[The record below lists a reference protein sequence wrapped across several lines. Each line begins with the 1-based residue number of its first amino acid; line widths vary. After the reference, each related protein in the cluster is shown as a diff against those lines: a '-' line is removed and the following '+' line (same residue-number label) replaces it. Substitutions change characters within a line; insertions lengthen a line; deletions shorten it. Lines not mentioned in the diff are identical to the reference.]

1 MKTLKHAIRYLFRS
15 KTYTTINLIG
25 LSFSLACCLL
35 LVHYIHR
42 ELTVDTHCVDRENIY
57 AVKMNMQGNSYL
69 GEIKDK
75 QSVGIDV
82 SSIKNSTRILPSQN
96 DFIINGE
103 HRFVTRTL
111 GIDSLFFKFFDYKLL
126 QGTTDMDIPESVWL
140 MKDFADKVFGK
151 ENPVGKVIGYSNG
164 KELVVKG
171 ILNQPENKTSINFDI
186 LVPIS
191 FVGGNMTPM
200 EFYSFTEGTDVS
212 KLNMEG
218 NKQHKLYPSDA
229 DSREFTFEFIPVK
242 DVYLDQSLK
251 RELTDMIY
259 GGNRFYL
266 MITTGVCLLLFVTG
280 LLNFVNIYLITLLKR
295 GKEYGLKRV
304 FGASGR
310 NVFLQIWTENF
321 LLMALSLVIA
331 WLFME
336 IMIIPLGDMLDITYE
351 YKMFDFLSALAI
363 LIVVPILTSIYP
375 YWKYSNTSPVLSIRS
390 VSLSISSVRMRKV
403 FLSVQYVLTFLL
415 LSMSFYFNNQLEV
428 MLNTEPGFR
437 TKDVIIANL
446 VYESKD
452 FQSYTPEYMQ
462 QRMQRVSAIE
472 AKLSSCPDIEQWE
485 ASYIDILNGDY
496 ESNFFNGEGQKFTL
510 NMRLASPRFFDLYDI
525 RFQECASGDKLSF
538 DGAFCVAVLNRA
550 AMDLLGYD
558 NIQGAVITEETP
570 MMSRGRQNATFPVV
584 AVVEDYYGGHLS
596 LGKKPTVFFVMEN
609 ISGDFY
615 QIACVPG
622 KVKNVLSYLEK
633 VEKDVYGS
641 GDFSYTMLEDDV
653 AKLYANDRRIANI
666 YTVFAIVAIVVSCLG
681 LFGISLFDMRQHYKE
696 IAIRKINGAGFKEI
710 NLMFLRKYLTLLIIS
725 FIVSIPLSL
734 MLIFSYTDNFVVKAP
749 VGIDIF
755 LFAFVI
761 VTVISLGTLYW
772 QVHKAASI
780 NPAETIK
787 TE

>member
-57 AVKMNMQGNSYL
+57 AVKMNMQGNPYL

-103 HRFVTRTL
+103 HRFVARTL

-363 LIVVPILTSIYP
+363 LIVVPILTSVYP

-415 LSMSFYFNNQLEV
+415 LSMSFYFNNQFEV

-462 QRMQRVSAIE
+462 QRMQRVSAID

-615 QIACVPG
+615 QIVCVPG

-710 NLMFLRKYLTLLIIS
+710 NLMFLRKYLMLLIIS

>member
-25 LSFSLACCLL
+25 LSFSLACSLL

-200 EFYSFTEGTDVS
+200 EFYSFTEGTDVP

-462 QRMQRVSAIE
+462 QRMQRVSAID

-710 NLMFLRKYLTLLIIS
+710 NLMFLRKYLMLLIIS

>member
-472 AKLSSCPDIEQWE
+472 AKLSSCPYIEQWE

-710 NLMFLRKYLTLLIIS
+710 NLMFLRKYLMLLIIS

-734 MLIFSYTDNFVVKAP
+734 MLIFSYTDNFVVKAQ

>member
-171 ILNQPENKTSINFDI
+171 ILNQPENKTSIKFDI

-363 LIVVPILTSIYP
+363 LIVVPILTSVYP

-462 QRMQRVSAIE
+462 QRMQRVSAID

>member
-15 KTYTTINLIG
+15 KTFTTINLIG

-304 FGASGR
+304 FGASGK

-415 LSMSFYFNNQLEV
+415 LSMSFYFNNQFEV
-428 MLNTEPGFR
+428 MLNTEPDFR

-462 QRMQRVSAIE
+462 QRMQRVSAID

-666 YTVFAIVAIVVSCLG
+666 YTVFAIVAIVVFCLG

-734 MLIFSYTDNFVVKAP
+734 MLIFSYTDNFVVKAQ

>member
-1 MKTLKHAIRYLFRS
+1 MKTFKYAIRYLFRS

-304 FGASGR
+304 FGASGK

-415 LSMSFYFNNQLEV
+415 LSMSFYFNNQFEV
-428 MLNTEPGFR
+428 MLNTEPDFR

-462 QRMQRVSAIE
+462 QRMQRVSAID

>member
-42 ELTVDTHCVDRENIY
+42 ELTVDTHCADRENIY

-164 KELVVKG
+164 KELLVKG

-462 QRMQRVSAIE
+462 QRMQRVSAID

-510 NMRLASPRFFDLYDI
+510 NMRLASPCFFDLYDI

-710 NLMFLRKYLTLLIIS
+710 NLMFLRKYLMLLIIS

-755 LFAFVI
+755 LLAFVI

>member
-140 MKDFADKVFGK
+140 MKDFAYKVFGK

-415 LSMSFYFNNQLEV
+415 LSMSFYFNNQFEV
-428 MLNTEPGFR
+428 MLNTEPDFR

-462 QRMQRVSAIE
+462 QRMQRVSAID

>member
-140 MKDFADKVFGK
+140 MKDFAYKVFGK

-218 NKQHKLYPSDA
+218 NKQHKLYPSDT

-462 QRMQRVSAIE
+462 QRMQRVSAID

-510 NMRLASPRFFDLYDI
+510 NMRLASPCFFDLYDI

>member
-1 MKTLKHAIRYLFRS
+1 
-15 KTYTTINLIG
+15 
-25 LSFSLACCLL
+25 
-35 LVHYIHR
+35 
-42 ELTVDTHCVDRENIY
+42 
-57 AVKMNMQGNSYL
+57 
-69 GEIKDK
+69 
-75 QSVGIDV
+75 
-82 SSIKNSTRILPSQN
+82 
-96 DFIINGE
+96 
-103 HRFVTRTL
+103 
-111 GIDSLFFKFFDYKLL
+111 
-126 QGTTDMDIPESVWL
+126 
-140 MKDFADKVFGK
+140 
-151 ENPVGKVIGYSNG
+151 
-164 KELVVKG
+164 
-171 ILNQPENKTSINFDI
+171 
-186 LVPIS
+186 
-191 FVGGNMTPM
+191 
-200 EFYSFTEGTDVS
+200 
-212 KLNMEG
+212 
-218 NKQHKLYPSDA
+218 
-229 DSREFTFEFIPVK
+229 
-242 DVYLDQSLK
+242 
-251 RELTDMIY
+251 
-259 GGNRFYL
+259 
-266 MITTGVCLLLFVTG
+266 
-280 LLNFVNIYLITLLKR
+280 
-295 GKEYGLKRV
+295 
-304 FGASGR
+304 
-310 NVFLQIWTENF
+310 
-321 LLMALSLVIA
+321 
-331 WLFME
+331 
-336 IMIIPLGDMLDITYE
+336 
-351 YKMFDFLSALAI
+351 
-363 LIVVPILTSIYP
+363 
-375 YWKYSNTSPVLSIRS
+375 
-390 VSLSISSVRMRKV
+390 
-403 FLSVQYVLTFLL
+403 
-415 LSMSFYFNNQLEV
+415 
-428 MLNTEPGFR
+428 
-437 TKDVIIANL
+437 
-446 VYESKD
+446 
-452 FQSYTPEYMQ
+452 MQ
-462 QRMQRVSAIE
+462 QRMQRVSAID

-666 YTVFAIVAIVVSCLG
+666 YTVFAIVAIVVFCLG

>member
-171 ILNQPENKTSINFDI
+171 ILNQPENKTSIKFDI

-462 QRMQRVSAIE
+462 QRMQRVSAID

>member
-1 MKTLKHAIRYLFRS
+1 MKTFKYAIRYLFRS

-82 SSIKNSTRILPSQN
+82 SSIKNSTSILPSQN

-126 QGTTDMDIPESVWL
+126 QGTTDMDIPESIWL

-304 FGASGR
+304 FGASGK

-415 LSMSFYFNNQLEV
+415 LSMSFYFNNQFEV
-428 MLNTEPGFR
+428 MLNTEPDFR

-462 QRMQRVSAIE
+462 QRMQRVSAID

-641 GDFSYTMLEDDV
+641 GDFSYTMIEDDV

-666 YTVFAIVAIVVSCLG
+666 YTVFAIVAIVVFCLG

-755 LFAFVI
+755 LFALVI

>member
-25 LSFSLACCLL
+25 LSFSLACSLL

-42 ELTVDTHCVDRENIY
+42 ELTVDTHCVDRENVY

-200 EFYSFTEGTDVS
+200 EFYSFIEGTDVP

-363 LIVVPILTSIYP
+363 LIVVPILTSVYP

-462 QRMQRVSAIE
+462 QRMQRVSAID

-710 NLMFLRKYLTLLIIS
+710 NLMFLRKYLMLLIIS

>member
-304 FGASGR
+304 FGASGK

-415 LSMSFYFNNQLEV
+415 LSMSFYFNNQFEV
-428 MLNTEPGFR
+428 MLNTEPDFR

-462 QRMQRVSAIE
+462 QRMQRVSAID

>member
-218 NKQHKLYPSDA
+218 NKQHKLYPSDV

-462 QRMQRVSAIE
+462 QRMQRVSAID

-710 NLMFLRKYLTLLIIS
+710 NLMFLRKYLMLLIIS

>member
-200 EFYSFTEGTDVS
+200 EFYSFTEGTDVP

-462 QRMQRVSAIE
+462 QRMQRVSAID

>member
-1 MKTLKHAIRYLFRS
+1 MKTFKYAVRYLFRS

-42 ELTVDTHCVDRENIY
+42 ELTVDTHCADRENIY

-111 GIDSLFFKFFDYKLL
+111 GIDSLFFKFFDYNLL

-151 ENPVGKVIGYSNG
+151 DNPVGKVIGYSNG

-191 FVGGNMTPM
+191 FVGGNMTPI
-200 EFYSFTEGTDVS
+200 EFYSFTEGTDVP

-266 MITTGVCLLLFVTG
+266 MITTGVCLLLFVTC

-363 LIVVPILTSIYP
+363 LIVVPILTSVYP

-462 QRMQRVSAIE
+462 QRMQRVSAID

-510 NMRLASPRFFDLYDI
+510 NMRLASPCFFDLYDI

-622 KVKNVLSYLEK
+622 KVKNVLSYLEN

>member
-103 HRFVTRTL
+103 HRFVARTL

-462 QRMQRVSAIE
+462 QRMQRVSAID

-710 NLMFLRKYLTLLIIS
+710 NLMFLRKYLMLLIIS

>member
-1 MKTLKHAIRYLFRS
+1 MKTFKYAIRYLFRS

-82 SSIKNSTRILPSQN
+82 SSIKNSTSILPSQN

-304 FGASGR
+304 FGASGK

-415 LSMSFYFNNQLEV
+415 LSMSFYFNNQFEV
-428 MLNTEPGFR
+428 MLNTEPDFR

-462 QRMQRVSAIE
+462 QRMQRVSAID

-666 YTVFAIVAIVVSCLG
+666 YTVFAIVAIVVFCLG

>member
-462 QRMQRVSAIE
+462 QRMQRVSAID

-653 AKLYANDRRIANI
+653 AKLYANDRRIDNI

-710 NLMFLRKYLTLLIIS
+710 NLMFLRKYLMLLIIS

-734 MLIFSYTDNFVVKAP
+734 MLIFSYTDNFVVKAQ

>member
-462 QRMQRVSAIE
+462 QRMQRVSAID

-710 NLMFLRKYLTLLIIS
+710 NLMFLRKYLMLLIIS

-734 MLIFSYTDNFVVKAP
+734 MLIFSYTDNFVVKAQ

>member
-69 GEIKDK
+69 GDIKDK

-200 EFYSFTEGTDVS
+200 EFYSFTEGTDVP

-462 QRMQRVSAIE
+462 QRMQRVSAID

-496 ESNFFNGEGQKFTL
+496 ESDFFNGEGQKFTL

-538 DGAFCVAVLNRA
+538 DGVFCVAVLNRA

-710 NLMFLRKYLTLLIIS
+710 NLMFLRKYLMLLIIS

>member
-103 HRFVTRTL
+103 HRFVARTL

-229 DSREFTFEFIPVK
+229 DSREFTFEFISVK

-363 LIVVPILTSIYP
+363 LIVVPILTSVYP

-462 QRMQRVSAIE
+462 QRMQRVSAID

-710 NLMFLRKYLTLLIIS
+710 NLMFLKKYLTLLIIS

-734 MLIFSYTDNFVVKAP
+734 MLIFIYTDNFVVKAP

-755 LFAFVI
+755 LLAFVI

>member
-103 HRFVTRTL
+103 HRFVARTL

-140 MKDFADKVFGK
+140 MKDFAYKVFGK

-363 LIVVPILTSIYP
+363 LIVVPILTSVYP

-462 QRMQRVSAIE
+462 QRMQRVSAID

-734 MLIFSYTDNFVVKAP
+734 MLIFSYTDNFVVKSP

>member
-462 QRMQRVSAIE
+462 QRMQRVSAID

-749 VGIDIF
+749 VDIDIF

>member
-42 ELTVDTHCVDRENIY
+42 ELTVDTHCADRENIY

-428 MLNTEPGFR
+428 MLNTEPCFR

-462 QRMQRVSAIE
+462 QRMQRVSAID

-496 ESNFFNGEGQKFTL
+496 ESDFFNGEGQKFTL

-570 MMSRGRQNATFPVV
+570 MMSRGRQNATFPVA

-734 MLIFSYTDNFVVKAP
+734 MLIFSYTDNFVVKAQ

>member
-57 AVKMNMQGNSYL
+57 AVKMKMQGNSYL

-462 QRMQRVSAIE
+462 QRMQRVSAID

-710 NLMFLRKYLTLLIIS
+710 NLMFLRKYLMLLIIS

-734 MLIFSYTDNFVVKAP
+734 MLIFSYTDNFVVKAQ

>member
-42 ELTVDTHCVDRENIY
+42 ELTVDTHCADRENIY

-462 QRMQRVSAIE
+462 QRMQRVSAID

-510 NMRLASPRFFDLYDI
+510 NIRLASPRFFDLYDI

-710 NLMFLRKYLTLLIIS
+710 NLMFLRKYLMLLIIS

-734 MLIFSYTDNFVVKAP
+734 MLIFSYTDNFVVKAQ

>member
-462 QRMQRVSAIE
+462 QRMQRVSAID

-710 NLMFLRKYLTLLIIS
+710 NLMFLRKYLMLLIIS

-734 MLIFSYTDNFVVKAP
+734 MLIFSYTDNFVVKAQ
-749 VGIDIF
+749 VGIDIL

>member
-103 HRFVTRTL
+103 HRFVARTL

-259 GGNRFYL
+259 GGNRFYM
-266 MITTGVCLLLFVTG
+266 MITTGVCLLLFLTG

-452 FQSYTPEYMQ
+452 FQSYTSEYMQ
-462 QRMQRVSAIE
+462 QRMQRVSAID

-496 ESNFFNGEGQKFTL
+496 ESNFFNVEGQKFTL

-710 NLMFLRKYLTLLIIS
+710 NLMFLRKYLMLLIIS

>member
-462 QRMQRVSAIE
+462 QRMQRVSAID

-496 ESNFFNGEGQKFTL
+496 DSNFFNGEGQKFTL

-710 NLMFLRKYLTLLIIS
+710 NLMFLRKYLMLLIIS

-734 MLIFSYTDNFVVKAP
+734 MLIFSYTDNFVVKAQ

>member
-1 MKTLKHAIRYLFRS
+1 M
-15 KTYTTINLIG
+15 
-25 LSFSLACCLL
+25 
-35 LVHYIHR
+35 
-42 ELTVDTHCVDRENIY
+42 
-57 AVKMNMQGNSYL
+57 
-69 GEIKDK
+69 
-75 QSVGIDV
+75 
-82 SSIKNSTRILPSQN
+82 
-96 DFIINGE
+96 
-103 HRFVTRTL
+103 
-111 GIDSLFFKFFDYKLL
+111 
-126 QGTTDMDIPESVWL
+126 
-140 MKDFADKVFGK
+140 
-151 ENPVGKVIGYSNG
+151 
-164 KELVVKG
+164 
-171 ILNQPENKTSINFDI
+171 
-186 LVPIS
+186 
-191 FVGGNMTPM
+191 
-200 EFYSFTEGTDVS
+200 
-212 KLNMEG
+212 
-218 NKQHKLYPSDA
+218 
-229 DSREFTFEFIPVK
+229 
-242 DVYLDQSLK
+242 
-251 RELTDMIY
+251 
-259 GGNRFYL
+259 
-266 MITTGVCLLLFVTG
+266 
-280 LLNFVNIYLITLLKR
+280 
-295 GKEYGLKRV
+295 
-304 FGASGR
+304 
-310 NVFLQIWTENF
+310 
-321 LLMALSLVIA
+321 
-331 WLFME
+331 
-336 IMIIPLGDMLDITYE
+336 ITYE

-452 FQSYTPEYMQ
+452 FQSYTLEYMQ
-462 QRMQRVSAIE
+462 QRMQRVSAID

-538 DGAFCVAVLNRA
+538 DGAFCIAVLNRA

>member
-200 EFYSFTEGTDVS
+200 EFYSFTEGTDVP

-266 MITTGVCLLLFVTG
+266 MITTGVCLLLFVTC

-331 WLFME
+331 WFFME

-363 LIVVPILTSIYP
+363 LIVVPILTSVYP

-462 QRMQRVSAIE
+462 QRMQRVSAID

-496 ESNFFNGEGQKFTL
+496 ESNFFSGEGQKFTL

>member
-140 MKDFADKVFGK
+140 MKDFAYKVFGK

-452 FQSYTPEYMQ
+452 FQSYTLEYMQ
-462 QRMQRVSAIE
+462 QRMQRVSAID

>member
-1 MKTLKHAIRYLFRS
+1 MKTFKYAIRYLFRS

-82 SSIKNSTRILPSQN
+82 SSIKNSTSILPSQN

-140 MKDFADKVFGK
+140 MKDFAYKVFGK

-304 FGASGR
+304 FGASGK

-452 FQSYTPEYMQ
+452 FQSYTLEYMQ
-462 QRMQRVSAIE
+462 QRMQRVSAID

-538 DGAFCVAVLNRA
+538 DGAFCIAVLNRA

>member
-1 MKTLKHAIRYLFRS
+1 MKTFKYAIRYLFRS

-103 HRFVTRTL
+103 HRFVARTL

-363 LIVVPILTSIYP
+363 LIVVPILTSFYP
-375 YWKYSNTSPVLSIRS
+375 NWKYSNTSPVLSIRS

-462 QRMQRVSAIE
+462 QRMQRVSAID

-710 NLMFLRKYLTLLIIS
+710 NLMFLRKYLMLLIIS

>member
-25 LSFSLACCLL
+25 LSFSLACSLL

-103 HRFVTRTL
+103 HRFVARTL

-200 EFYSFTEGTDVS
+200 EFYSFTEGTDVP

-462 QRMQRVSAIE
+462 QRMQRVSAID

-710 NLMFLRKYLTLLIIS
+710 NLMFLRKYLMLLIIS

>member
-103 HRFVTRTL
+103 HRFVARTL

-200 EFYSFTEGTDVS
+200 EFYSFTEGTDVP

-363 LIVVPILTSIYP
+363 FIVVPILTSVYP

-462 QRMQRVSAIE
+462 QRMQRVSAID

-558 NIQGAVITEETP
+558 DIQGAVITEETP
-570 MMSRGRQNATFPVV
+570 MVSRGRQNATFPVV

-710 NLMFLRKYLTLLIIS
+710 NLMFLRKYLMLLIIS

-734 MLIFSYTDNFVVKAP
+734 MSIFSYTDNFVVKAP

-755 LFAFVI
+755 LLAFVI

>member
-140 MKDFADKVFGK
+140 MKDFAYKVFGK

-452 FQSYTPEYMQ
+452 FQSYTLEYMQ
-462 QRMQRVSAIE
+462 QRMQRVSAID

-538 DGAFCVAVLNRA
+538 DGAFCIAVLNRA